1 MLFDMEYSALFKL
14 FEVLKNWS
22 FINKPKGVFILLD
35 FENIFKLIYESRKV
49 YYTQEATEMP
59 LS

>member
-1 MLFDMEYSALFKL
+1 MLFDMEYGALFKL
-14 FEVLKNWS
+14 FEDLKNWS

-35 FENIFKLIYESRKV
+35 SENIFKLIYESRKV
-49 YYTQEATEMP
+49 YYTQEATEIP